1 MNAYLIGT
9 IYRNKTL
16 IGYRIYAID
25 QSGRK

>member
-16 IGYRIYAID
+16 IGYRVYAID